1 MSYVTGRSVGIGAY
15 LNRLG
20 QRVIQSVD
28 GPLVLTGYGA
38 LNKLLGKSVSRII
51 PGPQLGELVV
61 RRKKA
66 APKGVGTTRWS
77 QPSQPFSVA
86 VAIVFCCFLM
96 RVFALYYISIDTSR
110 SCFKKYAD
118 YAAYFVVGKP
128 STCAKVFTCYE
139 SRMSMFLSTKFKCNE
154 RCLVSGCIKYICM

>member
-51 PGPQLGELVV
+51 PGPQLGELML

-66 APKGVGTTRWS
+66 APKGLGQRLVPCFFRVVG
-77 QPSQPFSVA
+77 
-86 VAIVFCCFLM
+86 IVFF
-96 RVFALYYISIDTSR
+96 
-110 SCFKKYAD
+110 D
-118 YAAYFVVGKP
+118 YSAGFC
-128 STCAKVFTCYE
+128 S
-139 SRMSMFLSTKFKCNE
+139 L
-154 RCLVSGCIKYICM
+154 